1 MKMNI
6 ESFADK
12 YIAFFENEFGLTKQS
27 YYSFFDNSAF
37 PEECRELGF
46 EMDCGHSFINAY
58 GEDAWNDVHN
68 LKATV
73 ETLNDSKIIGNG
85 LFSQWRF
92 YNHWSSPSYAN
103 EDTKEWFLILFYR
116 LKVLCNTQKQD

>member
-6 ESFADK
+6 ENFADK
-12 YIAFFENEFGLTKQS
+12 YIAFFENELGLTKQS

-58 GEDAWNDVHN
+58 GEDAWNDVHS